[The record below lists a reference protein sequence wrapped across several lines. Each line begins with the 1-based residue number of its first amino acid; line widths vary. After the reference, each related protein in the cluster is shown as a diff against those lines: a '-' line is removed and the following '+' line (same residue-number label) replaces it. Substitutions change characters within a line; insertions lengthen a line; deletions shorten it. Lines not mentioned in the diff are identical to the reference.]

1 MKGIFLNF
9 NLMPMKK
16 FICCVAALSALIFS
30 SGCGDDEKQV
40 EPVDE
45 YWIEWK
51 NESDYRIDF
60 FYVEGVYRWHD
71 GINRGKY
78 VSVRVSGSPEGLSDY
93 IEDRK
98 MGLWYEQ
105 FVVDGETY
113 AYMENYDPSGSGNS
127 AVPKGLQDVQ
137 RYTLVNKE
145 KNGSLALVWVYTFTN
160 ADYEAA
166 KARGAVHITLGEI

>member
-1 MKGIFLNF
+1 
-9 NLMPMKK
+9 MKK

-60 FYVEGVYRWHD
+60 FYVEGGYRWHD

-113 AYMENYDPSGSGNS
+113 AYMENYYPSGLGEV
-127 AVPKGLQDVQ
+127 AVPKSLQDPD
-137 RYTLVNKE
+137 RYVYKAYEEGDKYVVEWT
-145 KNGSLALVWVYTFTN
+145 YTFTD

-166 KARGAVHITLGEI
+166 RARGPVRIGIV

>member
-1 MKGIFLNF
+1 
-9 NLMPMKK
+9 MKK

-45 YWIEWK
+45 YWSEWK

-60 FYVEGVYRWHD
+60 FYVEGGYRWHD

-105 FVVDGETY
+105 FVVDGETLHIWKTTTRRGRVI
-113 AYMENYDPSGSGNS
+113 PLCQRVCRTCS
-127 AVPKGLQDVQ
+127 AIL
-137 RYTLVNKE
+137 
-145 KNGSLALVWVYTFTN
+145 W
-160 ADYEAA
+160 
-166 KARGAVHITLGEI
+166 

>member
-1 MKGIFLNF
+1 
-9 NLMPMKK
+9 MKK

-60 FYVEGVYRWHD
+60 FYVEGGYRWHD

-78 VSVRVSGSPEGLSDY
+78 VSVRVSGAQEGLSDY
-93 IEDRK
+93 SEDRK
-98 MGLWYEQ
+98 MGQWDEQ
-105 FVVDGETY
+105 FVVDGET
-113 AYMENYDPSGSGNS
+113 
-127 AVPKGLQDVQ
+127 
-137 RYTLVNKE
+137 
-145 KNGSLALVWVYTFTN
+145 
-160 ADYEAA
+160 
-166 KARGAVHITLGEI
+166 